1 MTTNEHKLLTAK
13 IKEATKEVSKD
24 PKKAREMLM
33 QTGFYTPTGKLKKA
47 CS

>member
-1 MTTNEHKLLTAK
+1 MTAKEHKLLSSK

-24 PKKAREMLM
+24 PEKAKEVLM
-33 QTGFYTPTGKLKKA
+33 QTGFYTPKGKLKKA

>member
-1 MTTNEHKLLTAK
+1 MTNKEHKLLSAK
-13 IKEATKEVSKD
+13 IKEATREVSKD
-24 PKKAREMLM
+24 PKKAKEMLM

>member
-1 MTTNEHKLLTAK
+1 MTNKEHKLLSDK
-13 IKEATKEVSKD
+13 IEEARKEVSKD